1 MKNEKPAEKPKLGI
15 TTALL
20 HSDRFGKPEHGSLHK
35 PIHTSIAYGYE
46 KAEDLAAVFQNR
58 KKGYA
63 YARQANPTVTA
74 VEAQVTTLEEGVG
87 TICFSTGMAAI
98 GALFFAFLRKGDHI
112 VASRYLFGNT
122 ASLLSTLDVMGIE
135 VSFADATEAG
145 LVEAALRPETKM
157 VMVETIANPVT
168 QIADLAGIGEL
179 CRKHD
184 LIYIVDN
191 TLTSGCL
198 FLPKDV
204 HATFSVNSLSKHFGG
219 HGDALGGSVT
229 DLGNFDWTRYPNLYD
244 LYKTGDAKQWALL
257 QLRKKGLRDFGGT
270 LSPEAAH
277 SLSIGSETLALRI
290 ERACD
295 NAQKLAE
302 ALAGH
307 PKVRAVHYPGLPGHP
322 QYERTKN
329 LFCRPGTLVSF
340 ELHDAADTFAVLDR
354 LQIAILSSNLGDART
369 LVIPVAQ
376 TIYWE
381 LGEAKRRD
389 MGIAES
395 LVRVSVGIEDTADLV
410 GDFLQALNG

>member
-1 MKNEKPAEKPKLGI
+1 MKTMKTDPKKPGI
-15 TTALL
+15 TTTLL
-20 HSDRFGKPEHGSLHK
+20 HSDRRGGAEHGSLHK

-74 VEAQVTTLEEGVG
+74 VETKVTALEQGVG
-87 TICFSTGMAAI
+87 TICFGTGMAAL
-98 GALFFAFLRKGDHI
+98 GALMLAFLRKGDHI

-122 ASLLSTLDVMGIE
+122 ASLLGTLDLAGVE

-145 LVEAALRPETKM
+145 LVESALRPETKF
-157 VMVETIANPVT
+157 VLAETIANPVT

-179 CRKHD
+179 CRARG
-184 LIYIVDN
+184 LIYVVDN

-229 DLGNFDWTRYPNLYD
+229 DLGTFDWSKYPNIHD
-244 LYKTGDAKQWALL
+244 LYKTGEPKQWALL

-270 LSPEAAH
+270 LSPDAAH
-277 SLSIGSETLALRI
+277 SLSIGSETLALRL

-302 ALAGH
+302 ALAGN
-307 PKVRAVHYPGLPGHP
+307 PKVRKVHYPGLPGHP
-322 QYERTKN
+322 QYERTKK
-329 LFCRPGTLVSF
+329 LFCRPGTLLSF
-340 ELHDAADTFAVLDR
+340 ELHDASETFTVLDR
-354 LQIAILSSNLGDART
+354 LKVAIISSNLGDART

-376 TIYWE
+376 TIFWE
-381 LGEAKRRD
+381 LGAEKRRD

-395 LVRVSVGIEDTADLV
+395 LVRVSVGIEDTEDLLE
-410 GDFLQALNG
+410 DFGQALG

>member
-1 MKNEKPAEKPKLGI
+1 MKNETGAKLPKHGI
-15 TTALL
+15 TTTLL
-20 HSDRFGKPEHGSLHK
+20 HLDRQGRPEHGSLHK

-46 KAEDLAAVFQNR
+46 KAEGLAAVFQNR
-58 KKGYA
+58 VPGYA

-74 VEAQVTTLEEGVG
+74 VEAKVTALEQGIG
-87 TICFSTGMAAI
+87 TICFGTGMAAL
-98 GALFFAFLRKGDHI
+98 GAVMLAFLRRGDHV

-122 ASLLSTLDVMGIE
+122 ASLLSTLDLAGID
-135 VSFADATEAG
+135 VTFADATDTAA
-145 LVEAALRPETKM
+145 VEAAIRPQTK
-157 VMVETIANPVT
+157 VVLVETIANPVT
-168 QIADLAGIGEL
+168 QIADLEGLGVL
-179 CRKHD
+179 CRARG

-191 TLTSGCL
+191 TLTSGVL

-229 DLGNFDWTRYPNLYD
+229 DLGNFDWSTYPNIHD
-244 LYKTGDAKQWALL
+244 LYKTGDAARWALL

-277 SLSIGSETLALRI
+277 SLSIGSETLALRL

-302 ALAGH
+302 LLAAN

-322 QYERTKN
+322 HHERTKK
-329 LFCRPGTLVSF
+329 LFCRAGTLLSF
-340 ELHDAADTFAVLDR
+340 ELHDDVDTFAVLDR
-354 LQIAILSSNLGDART
+354 LNIAIISSNLGDART
-369 LVIPVAQ
+369 LVIPVAK

-381 LGEAKRRD
+381 LGEEKRRD

-395 LVRVSVGIEDTADLV
+395 LVRVSVGIEDTADLLA
-410 GDFLQALNG
+410 DFAQALG

>member
-1 MKNEKPAEKPKLGI
+1 
-15 TTALL
+15 
-20 HSDRFGKPEHGSLHK
+20 
-35 PIHTSIAYGYE
+35 
-46 KAEDLAAVFQNR
+46 V
-58 KKGYA
+58 
-63 YARQANPTVTA
+63 
-74 VEAQVTTLEEGVG
+74 
-87 TICFSTGMAAI
+87 
-98 GALFFAFLRKGDHI
+98 
-112 VASRYLFGNT
+112 
-122 ASLLSTLDVMGIE
+122 E

-145 LVEAALRPETKM
+145 LVEAALRPKTKL
-157 VMVETIANPVT
+157 VLVETIANPVT

-179 CRKHD
+179 CRARG

-219 HGDALGGSVT
+219 HGDALGGSAT
-229 DLGNFDWTRYPNLYD
+229 DLGTFDWTKYPNIHD
-244 LYKTGDAKQWALL
+244 LYKTGDARQWALL

-270 LSPEAAH
+270 LAPEAAH
-277 SLSIGSETLALRI
+277 SLSIGSETLALRL

-302 ALAGH
+302 ALEKN
-307 PKVRAVHYPGLPGHP
+307 PKVRKVHFPGLPSHP
-322 QYERTKN
+322 QHERTRK
-329 LFCRPGTLVSF
+329 LFARPGTLLSF

-354 LQIAILSSNLGDART
+354 LQIAVISSNLGDART

-381 LGEAKRRD
+381 LGEVKRRD

-395 LVRVSVGIEDTADLV
+395 LVRVSVGIEDSEDLL
-410 GDFLQALNG
+410 GDFAQALA

>member
-1 MKNEKPAEKPKLGI
+1 MKSPKPKHGI

-20 HSDRFGKPEHGSLHK
+20 HSDRLGKPEHGSLHK
-35 PIHTSIAYGYE
+35 PIHTSIAYGYD

-74 VEAQVTTLEEGVG
+74 VETQVTTLEQGVG

-98 GALFFAFLRKGDHI
+98 GAIFIAFLRKGDHI

-122 ASLLSTLDVMGIE
+122 ASLLSTLDAMGVE
-135 VSFADATEAG
+135 VSYADATEAG

-157 VMVETIANPVT
+157 VLVETIANPVT

-179 CRKHD
+179 CRKRG
-184 LIYIVDN
+184 LVYIVDN

-229 DLGNFDWTRYPNLYD
+229 DLGQFDWAAFPNLYD
-244 LYKTGDAKQWALL
+244 LYKTGDSKQWALL

-270 LSPEAAH
+270 LAPEAAH
-277 SLSIGSETLALRI
+277 SLSIGSETLALRLD
-290 ERACD
+290 RACD

-302 ALAGH
+302 ALAAH
-307 PKVRAVHYPGLPGHP
+307 PKVRAVHFPGLPGHP
-322 QYERTKN
+322 QYARTQK
-329 LFCRPGTLVSF
+329 LFSRPGTLLSF

-354 LQIAILSSNLGDART
+354 LEIAILSSNLGDART

-410 GDFLQALNG
+410 GDFVQALDG